1 MTSYSLIG
9 QAALAG
15 TYVPI
20 PFLVRSI
27 GQSML
32 IGDGA
37 QRLHISANMLE
48 YLESDVDPANPT
60 RMFDKYEFDWWNGPE
75 TVDDRSGEE
84 LEKAYYFH
92 VDKVIL
98 NFPDIVWGSSLSST
112 GSKYT
117 RLQISRACHSFRY
130 SRPEMFVPPRL
141 VEPFFSPRWT
151 KLHRFSEYWTIS
163 VKGTR
168 RGRYKQNFVWM
179 L

>member
-1 MTSYSLIG
+1 MTSYSLIR

-15 TYVPI
+15 TYVPV
-20 PFLVRSI
+20 PFLVWSI

-32 IGDGA
+32 ISNGA
-37 QRLHISANMLE
+37 QRLHISVNMLE
-48 YLESDVDPANPT
+48 YLESDVDPADPT

-98 NFPDIVWGSSLSST
+98 NFPDIVWGLSLSST

-117 RLQISRACHSFRY
+117 RLQISRACHSFRIRKRGVGFKATQ
-130 SRPEMFVPPRL
+130 SSLGV
-141 VEPFFSPRWT
+141 
-151 KLHRFSEYWTIS
+151 SEDSKDIKDPKRS
-163 VKGTR
+163 GKSQVKV
-168 RGRYKQNFVWM
+168 YLELN